1 MSFSATGRDGPSTNL
16 KSKAMDSLASAESFG
31 MASANHSP
39 FKFTDD
45 SVISVPVMRPEDVAR
60 QADSDTP
67 PSSNTTD
74 HGRGKEKEKP
84 QGNNKFSLFSS
95 RKHSKDKSGGENFT
109 MRQIPRREYL
119 ARYAKDEG
127 GRYIGTQ
134 DPAEDCILHG
144 EDLAWFRGSK
154 RQAKFD
160 NEIHET
166 EGEGALVGVGETPD
180 ADGGKKHKRGLLRGL
195 RGRAE
200 AGDEVIH

>member
-1 MSFSATGRDGPSTNL
+1 
-16 KSKAMDSLASAESFG
+16 MDSLASAESFG
-31 MASANHSP
+31 AASANHSP

-45 SVISVPVMRPEDVAR
+45 SIISVPVMRPEDVAR
-60 QADSDTP
+60 QADSNTP
-67 PSSNTTD
+67 PFSNTTD
-74 HGRGKEKEKP
+74 HGRGKEKEKEKAR
-84 QGNNKFSLFSS
+84 GNNKFSLFSS

-144 EDLAWFRGSK
+144 EDSAWFRGSK

-166 EGEGALVGVGETPD
+166 EGEAAGVGVGETAD
-180 ADGGKKHKRGLLRGL
+180 ADGGKKNKRGLLRGL
-195 RGRAE
+195 RGGTD
-200 AGDEVIH
+200 AGDEVIR

>member
-1 MSFSATGRDGPSTNL
+1 
-16 KSKAMDSLASAESFG
+16 
-31 MASANHSP
+31 
-39 FKFTDD
+39 
-45 SVISVPVMRPEDVAR
+45 MRPEDVAR
-60 QADSDTP
+60 QADSIIP
-67 PSSNTTD
+67 PSSGTAD
-74 HGRGKEKEKP
+74 HGRGKEKEKS
-84 QGNNKFSLFSS
+84 QSSNKFSLFSS

-144 EDLAWFRGSK
+144 EDLAWFRGNK

-166 EGEGALVGVGETPD
+166 EGNGAGVGEMPD
-180 ADGGKKHKRGLLRGL
+180 ADVGKKNKRGLLRGL
-195 RGRAE
+195 RGGAD
-200 AGDEVIH
+200 AGNEVIH